1 MLTNLDVSRANK
13 SCGGTSPFP
22 SFSLPF
28 PHLSPVFFPPFAF
41 SPLPSSPLPL
51 EVAPLLRLWGLG
63 KCSAKRYVVTFRLRI
78 LPLVAT
84 IYRSSSGNETSN
96 WTNERNY
103 RPSIHDIWS
112 PPFSRHQLAT
122 VWLLVVWSLCRL
134 VAGRFVAASVRR
146 YSTALCSSR
155 VNYCIISRH
164 AD

>member
-78 LPLVAT
+78 LPLAVT
-84 IYRSSSGNETSN
+84 QNIETL
-96 WTNERNY
+96 E
-103 RPSIHDIWS
+103 WS
-112 PPFSRHQLAT
+112 PMQYNNSGLKLSFF
-122 VWLLVVWSLCRL
+122 
-134 VAGRFVAASVRR
+134 GK
-146 YSTALCSSR
+146 
-155 VNYCIISRH
+155 
-164 AD
+164 